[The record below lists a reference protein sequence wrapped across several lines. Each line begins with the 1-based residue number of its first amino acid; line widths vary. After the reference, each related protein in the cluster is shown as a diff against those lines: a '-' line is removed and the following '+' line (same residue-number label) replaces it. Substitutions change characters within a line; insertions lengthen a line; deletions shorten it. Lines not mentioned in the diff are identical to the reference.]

1 MTGDRMTDFI
11 GKKRGPWDG
20 EERPL
25 YLAPMSGVTD
35 LPYRLLAKECGADV
49 TITEFTNSTAL
60 TREAA
65 TSWRRMETHET
76 EVPFIPQIF
85 GGDPGDMATAAAML
99 APAADVIDLNFG
111 CPAPKVTNIC
121 AGAALMGEPD
131 RLVSMVETI
140 VDRVDV
146 PVTAKMRLGTG
157 GSRANNST
165 EICQRL
171 EDVGAQRLC
180 IHGRTLKQR
189 YSGEADWTSI
199 KEAVGEVEVPV
210 VANGDVVDAASAAAC
225 LGHTGASGLMIGRG
239 AIGRPTVF
247 SDIKVGLGWMK
258 EDDLPWVAQH
268 DDWHGLSDIGRSFAS
283 RKWCW
288 DRYIELSEAT
298 VGIQGKWMQRH
309 AIAFTKGLPGARKV
323 RTLMHDQYSAK
334 AMANAISG
342 FLASD

>member
-1 MTGDRMTDFI
+1 MSSFI
-11 GKKRGPWDG
+11 ASKQGPWDG
-20 EERPL
+20 EARPL
-25 YLAPMSGVTD
+25 HLAPMSGVTD
-35 LPYRLLAKECGADV
+35 LPYRLLAKECGADI

-85 GGDPGDMATAAAML
+85 GGDPGDMAAAAEML
-99 APAADVIDLNFG
+99 APAADIIDLNFG
-111 CPAPKVTNIC
+111 CPAPKVTKVC

-131 RLVSMVETI
+131 RLVEMVETI

-157 GSRANNST
+157 GAMTNNST

-171 EDVGAQRLC
+171 EQVGAQRLC
-180 IHGRTLKQR
+180 IHGRTLRQR

-199 KEAVGEVEVPV
+199 KEAVEAVEVPV
-210 VANGDVVDAASAAAC
+210 VANGDVIDAASAAAC
-225 LGHTGASGLMIGRG
+225 LEQTGASGLMIGRG

-247 SDIKVGLGWMK
+247 SDIKVGLGWM
-258 EDDLPWVAQH
+258 ELHDLPWVRTNEAWL
-268 DDWHGLSDIGRSFAS
+268 DLTDVGKAFAS

-309 AIAFTKGLPGARKV
+309 AIAFTKGLPGAKKI
-323 RTLMHDQYSAK
+323 RTLMHQQETDKGRAE
-334 AMANAISG
+334 AISEY
-342 FLASD
+342 LAQPA

>member
-1 MTGDRMTDFI
+1 MSSYI
-11 GKKRGPWDG
+11 ASKQGPWDG
-20 EERPL
+20 EARPL
-25 YLAPMSGVTD
+25 HLAPMSGVTD
-35 LPYRLLAKECGADV
+35 LPYRLLAKECGADI

-85 GGDPGDMATAAAML
+85 GGDPGDMATAAEML
-99 APAADVIDLNFG
+99 APSADVIDLNFG

-131 RLVSMVETI
+131 RLVGMVESI

-157 GSRANNST
+157 GARMNNST

-171 EDVGAQRLC
+171 EQVGAQRLC

-199 KEAVGEVEVPV
+199 KEAVESVEVPV

-225 LGHTGASGLMIGRG
+225 LEQTGASGLMVGRG

-247 SDIKVGLGWMK
+247 SDIKVGLGWM
-258 EDDLPWVAQH
+258 ELRDLPWVRTNDAWH
-268 DDWHGLSDIGRSFAS
+268 DLTEIGQAFAS

-309 AIAFTKGLPGARKV
+309 AIAFTKGLPGAKKI
-323 RTLMHDQYSAK
+323 RTLMHQQETDKGRAE
-334 AMANAISG
+334 AISE
-342 FLASD
+342 FLAQPT